1 MFQEIVNDYLN
12 ELYDHVDNGYTH
24 QLEKEY
30 QFSQHDISIVCDRT
44 TEKVIVY
51 EKDGTDVTSR
61 YPNICKV
68 LQKKLT
74 NAWLEAEE
82 QSDRDN
88 AFPTDWEQ
96 FGRWG

>member
-1 MFQEIVNDYLN
+1 MFQEIVNDYLDD
-12 ELYDHVDNGYTH
+12 LYNHVDNGYTH
-24 QLEKEY
+24 QFEREY
-30 QFSQHDISIVCDRT
+30 QFSQHDIAIVCDRT

-68 LQKKLT
+68 LQEKLT

-82 QSDRDN
+82 RSQQDN